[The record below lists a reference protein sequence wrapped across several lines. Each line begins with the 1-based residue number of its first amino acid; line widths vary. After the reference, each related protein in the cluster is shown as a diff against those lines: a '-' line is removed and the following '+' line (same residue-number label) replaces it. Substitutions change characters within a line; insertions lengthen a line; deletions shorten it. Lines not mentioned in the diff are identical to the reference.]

1 MVPNKQLLPTQI
13 SLPVS
18 AVTDFEKYEGM
29 LVTFPQDLVISEYFN
44 FDRFG
49 EIVLTSTRHFT
60 PTALYE
66 PGSPEQAA
74 AALAYTLDRITLDDG
89 RSSQNPDPA
98 IHPKGPL
105 LIWIIFSVVATWS
118 PM

>member
-1 MVPNKQLLPTQI
+1 MAHNKQLLPTSI
-13 SLPVS
+13 SLPVL
-18 AVTDFEKYEGM
+18 AVSDFEKYEGM

-49 EIVLTSTRHFT
+49 EIVLTSSRHLT

-89 RSSQNPDPA
+89 RSCKIRTQPSTQMVS
-98 IHPKGPL
+98 L
-105 LIWIIFSVVATWS
+105 LIWIIFSAVET
-118 PM
+118 